1 MGNSNKIVRIL
12 VASGAV
18 FESCRREQS
27 TLISLLSSLGGSL
40 GIIFN
45 LTINGSN
52 GVVRR
57 GLYGTVPAGN
67 GSEEVF
73 NGSRHCILHVMVVV
87 ALVEW
92 DLKIIW

>member
-1 MGNSNKIVRIL
+1 M
-12 VASGAV
+12 AFGAV
-18 FESCRREQS
+18 FEMPCGSTYRRLVLS
-27 TLISLLSSLGGSL
+27 TGAIN
-40 GIIFN
+40 IVIIIVIIRWVIRMIFN

-52 GVVRR
+52 GVFRR

-67 GSEEVF
+67 DSEEVF

-92 DLKIIW
+92 DLKILW

>member
-1 MGNSNKIVRIL
+1 MGNSNKIVRVL

-57 GLYGTVPAGN
+57 GLYATVPAGN
-67 GSEEVF
+67 GSEEPT
-73 NGSRHCILHVMVVV
+73 NTPG
-87 ALVEW
+87 W
-92 DLKIIW
+92 